1 VQRFGTGRVGF
12 CFAPIVL
19 IYFLC
24 NLIIA
29 ITNISRYKP
38 DIFKVNSLCAAK
50 HWRFCDKY
58 ALANCMGP
66 SAVTRSAC
74 IELCC
79 WYCGK
84 GSKMAESPTCC
95 NFAHCEC
102 CPACSNQVRNNL
114 SKWYRIPC
122 LQALSPHYAYY
133 YFRDNHHLGWL
144 QCSGLFLAV
153 TGSDSMP
160 VVEDDMCWLMQLLF
174 CIAILCCVNA
184 TYTEV
189 WGTHRDWGHIR
200 WLGPLLSTS
209 H

>member
-95 NFAHCEC
+95 NFAHVKV
-102 CPACSNQVRNNL
+102 AQHVAT
-114 SKWYRIPC
+114 K
-122 LQALSPHYAYY
+122 YATIWANDIV
-133 YFRDNHHLGWL
+133 FLVCR
-144 QCSGLFLAV
+144 LFLLTTLIITFETIITWV
-153 TGSDSMP
+153 G
-160 VVEDDMCWLMQLLF
+160 C
-174 CIAILCCVNA
+174 NA
-184 TYTEV
+184 PDYF
-189 WGTHRDWGHIR
+189 
-200 WLGPLLSTS
+200 
-209 H
+209 